1 MLIHLQTSSIRK
13 LGQKTNMFNT
23 WISKI
28 KAIQGRIV
36 SAKEVVQKVGKNGLK
51 LTKRTGT
58 K

>member
-1 MLIHLQTSSIRK
+1 MSSIRK

-28 KAIQGRIV
+28 KAIQGRII
-36 SAKEVVQKVGKNGLK
+36 SAKEVVQIVGKNGPK